1 MLGSNSTMF
10 VPVQCSQILFL
21 YSTKFLNFKTY
32 ETSNQGNC
40 YLTSYTTEI

>member
-10 VPVQCSQILFL
+10 GNILFL
-21 YSTKFLNFKTY
+21 YSTNFLNFKTY